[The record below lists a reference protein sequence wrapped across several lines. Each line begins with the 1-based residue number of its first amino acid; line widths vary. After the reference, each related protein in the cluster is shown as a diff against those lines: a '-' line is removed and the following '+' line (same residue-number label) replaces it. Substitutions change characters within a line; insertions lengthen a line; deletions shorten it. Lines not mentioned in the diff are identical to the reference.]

1 MHRAT
6 VRKGIQSRKGQA
18 RRRAREEGPGDRRRA
33 ERGAGVRSGSAS
45 RATVRSLGLYFI
57 NSTECKGQCRAVFRR
72 VWARPLTVLKQKK
85 KERRKETL
93 QKRSVAEVGRPEGRT
108 QQGTGGG
115 KGQGGGREME
125 RSGWIGSVFVKEI
138 TRLAVWGEGEERVED
153 SPSSLL

>member
-18 RRRAREEGPGDRRRA
+18 GRRAQEEGPGDRRRA
-33 ERGAGVRSGSAS
+33 ERGAGVRSRSAS
-45 RATVRSLGLYFI
+45 RATVRSPGLYFI

-72 VWARPLTVLKQKK
+72 VGARPLTVLKQKK
-85 KERRKETL
+85 KGEKKRNSP
-93 QKRSVAEVGRPEGRT
+93 KRSVAEVGRPEGRT
-108 QQGTGGG
+108 RQGTGGG
-115 KGQGGGREME
+115 KGQDGGREME

>member
-18 RRRAREEGPGDRRRA
+18 GQRAREEGPGDRRRA

-72 VWARPLTVLKQKK
+72 VGARPLTVLKQKK
-85 KERRKETL
+85 KGEKKRNSPEEISSGGEQARRKDSAGNRRWRGPGWGPRDGEKWADWECFCKGNNKT
-93 QKRSVAEVGRPEGRT
+93 RCVG
-108 QQGTGGG
+108 
-115 KGQGGGREME
+115 
-125 RSGWIGSVFVKEI
+125 
-138 TRLAVWGEGEERVED
+138 
-153 SPSSLL
+153 